1 MRLSA
6 SPAVALAPL
15 IVLFASGGCGTTG
28 ATAGNAPSL
37 PPDAAMGSPSADA
50 SPMSTGG
57 HGASEAGAYDGGSA
71 GDTSGQDATAPDTTA
86 KDAAASYD
94 SSTREASARDG
105 APSSTPSD
113 ASTASGAP
121 GPWVMGY
128 YSGWDA
134 QNFPVTAIPW
144 NDLTHIATA
153 FMIPDG
159 TGGFTSASDPNNGS
173 FDPVLAQ
180 SVISAAHAAGRKAI
194 ASIGGSDSASA
205 FEASTT
211 SATMAPFVAS
221 LKALV
226 TTTGYDGIDID
237 WEGGPTS
244 DDALLLS
251 LVMNLHA
258 ALPTATITMTA
269 GIINNNQKP
278 TDLASLYAAAAPSV
292 DQINLMTYGMS
303 GAYEGWKSWHSSPLH
318 WNQDDTTPTGID
330 NTVSAYL
337 AAGVPAKKLG
347 IGSGFYGECYTS
359 PVTMPDE
366 ALGGSTVAASDGI
379 GNLSY
384 RDVVTTYLPIGT
396 RQWDTGAMVPYLSI
410 TASNPFD
417 CTYVTYE
424 DAQSIAAKG
433 AWAKSQ
439 GLGGAIIWTINEGY
453 VPTADAGAQNAVL
466 DAMGAAFLH

>member
-1 MRLSA
+1 MRSFVFY
-6 SPAVALAPL
+6 VAA
-15 IVLFASGGCGTTG
+15 FASLLPFFGGCGSSG
-28 ATAGNAPSL
+28 APPSADGARDAGSASDADKSNA
-37 PPDAAMGSPSADA
+37 PPDANVPLEAATKDATASVDSSAHDAALSSDASPPPADA
-50 SPMSTGG
+50 SP
-57 HGASEAGAYDGGSA
+57 
-71 GDTSGQDATAPDTTA
+71 
-86 KDAAASYD
+86 
-94 SSTREASARDG
+94 
-105 APSSTPSD
+105 PS
-113 ASTASGAP
+113 ASGL
-121 GPWVMGY
+121 WVMGY

-134 QNFPVTAIPW
+134 QNLPVGQIPW
-144 NDLTHIATA
+144 ADLTHIATA

-159 TGGFTSASDPNNGS
+159 TGGFTSPSDPNNAS
-173 FDPVLAQ
+173 FDPALAQ
-180 SVISAAHAAGRKAI
+180 TVISAAHAAGKKAV
-194 ASIGGSDSASA
+194 ASIGGADSSSA

-211 SATMAPFVAS
+211 TTTMAPFVAS

-226 TTTGYDGIDID
+226 TKTGYDGIDID

-251 LVMNLHA
+251 LVMNLRA

-269 GIINNNQKP
+269 GIINDNQKP
-278 TDLASLYAAAAPSV
+278 TDLATLYAAAAPSV
-292 DQINLMTYGMS
+292 DQVNVMTYGMA
-303 GAYEGWKSWHSSPLH
+303 GAYQGWKSWHSSPLH
-318 WNQDDTTPTGID
+318 WNQDSATPTGID
-330 NTVSAYL
+330 NTVSAYV

-359 PVTMPDE
+359 PVTAPDQ
-366 ALGGSTVAASDGI
+366 ALGGSIVAASDGV

-384 RDVVTTYLPIGT
+384 RDIVTTYLPIGT

-410 TASNPFD
+410 TAANPHA

-453 VPTADAGAQNAVL
+453 VPASDGGTNPVL

>member
-1 MRLSA
+1 MRHLVFRLGGLAVLLPLLA
-6 SPAVALAPL
+6 S
-15 IVLFASGGCGTTG
+15 SGCGST
-28 ATAGNAPSL
+28 ATSDDAP
-37 PPDAAMGSPSADA
+37 PGS
-50 SPMSTGG
+50 
-57 HGASEAGAYDGGSA
+57 HL
-71 GDTSGQDATAPDTTA
+71 Q
-86 KDAAASYD
+86 DAAASFPSD
-94 SSTREASARDG
+94 SANQDAGATDANAPPASASDAAARDAAPSSDTGARDAAPSSDTGARDATPWPDTG
-105 APSSTPSD
+105 APSG
-113 ASTASGAP
+113 ASGL
-121 GPWVMGY
+121 WVMGY

-134 QNFPVTAIPW
+134 QNLPVTQIPW
-144 NDLTHIATA
+144 GDLTHIATA

-173 FDPVLAQ
+173 FDPALAQ
-180 SVISAAHAAGRKAI
+180 SVISAAHAAGKKAV
-194 ASIGGSDSASA
+194 ASIGGADSSSA

-211 SATMAPFVAS
+211 NTTMAPFVAS
-221 LKALV
+221 LEALV
-226 TTTGYDGIDID
+226 TSTGYDGIDID

-251 LVMNLHA
+251 LVTNLRA

-269 GIINNNQKP
+269 GTINNNQMP

-303 GAYEGWKSWHSSPLH
+303 GAYQGWKSWHSSPLH
-318 WNQDDTTPTGID
+318 WNHDSSTPTGVD

-337 AAGVPAKKLG
+337 TAGVPAKKLG

-359 PVTMPDE
+359 PVTMPDQT
-366 ALGGSTVAASDGI
+366 LGGSTVAASDGF

-384 RDVVTTYLPIGT
+384 RDIVTTYLPIGT

-410 TASNPFD
+410 TASNPYD

-433 AWAKSQ
+433 AWAKAQ

-453 VPTADAGAQNAVL
+453 VPAADAGGPNPVL